1 MANKKINQLVTKT
14 SIGTSDLFMI
24 GDATTGQLYKKTIA
38 DLQATITGSISGSGS
53 GGYIT
58 KFTGTSAIGNS
69 VIYENAGKIGIGT
82 TTGIYKLTVQPNSN
96 LNFGIGYGDWG
107 ATANSITFFASDN
120 TATPIPF
127 TLVGSKIGFF
137 IDYVEKVSI
146 QNSGN
151 VLINQTSDAGYRLD
165 VAGTIRATVD
175 VVITSDKRVK
185 ENIVSIDN
193 ALDKVCS
200 LNGVYYNRIDI
211 NDKSRKIGF
220 IAQDVA
226 NVVPELASIDA
237 NENYGV
243 NYGNVTALLVE
254 AIKELKKEIEILKAK

>member
-1 MANKKINQLVTKT
+1 MANKKINQLVTKS

-24 GDATTGQLYKKTIA
+24 GDASTGQLYKKTIA

-58 KFTGTSAIGNS
+58 KFTGTTAIGNS
-69 VIYENAGKIGIGT
+69 VIYESSSKIGIGT
-82 TTGIYKLTVQPNSN
+82 TTPNYIFQVKPYTN
-96 LNFGIGYGDWG
+96 LNFGIGYGDWTTVG
-107 ATANSITFFASDN
+107 DSIMFKAVNDSNAVTSLIFNA
-120 TATPIPF
+120 
-127 TLVGSKIGFF
+127 SKIGFF
-137 IDYVEKVSI
+137 IGVTEVGSI
-146 QNSGN
+146 QPSGN
-151 VLINQTSDAGYRLD
+151 FLVKQTTDVGYALD

-185 ENIVSIDN
+185 ENIITIDN
-193 ALDKVCS
+193 PLEKVCS

-211 NDKSRKIGF
+211 DDKSRRIGF
-220 IAQDVA
+220 IAQEVA